1 MESTNSATSASF
13 DAYVIYLYIV
23 MGLPVKEI
31 AEHQGISKEEV
42 SEILRH
48 YGFNFKNTYGAG
60 QHFKAYPKGKSFR
73 LKSGKTIQL
82 EITQGF
88 VESYV
93 KSGNFYDNSFED
105 FINRYFTPEEKPKR
119 TPKPKPEKPDSEPV
133 PPAPEKQPERKSR
146 PTPKISP
153 KLALVLKILAGVIAA
168 ALLVLMAN
176 CAGCIKFDEMSCEGL
191 PPVFE
196 GDGSE
201 ASYFD
206 LYFNAMDGVEFTSEI
221 AVLIDGAE
229 IGTIDFSASDG
240 THLHLEGITGK
251 HTVEI
256 VANGEKSNLLSADT
270 DANSTMYI
278 VVSMESGGVHISQTS
293 E

>member
-1 MESTNSATSASF
+1 MQSENSATSESF

-23 MGLPVKEI
+23 MGLPAKEI

-42 SEILRH
+42 SQILRH
-48 YGFNFKNTYGAG
+48 YGFNFKNAYGAG

-73 LKSGKTIQL
+73 LKNGKTIQL

-93 KSGNFYDNSFED
+93 KSGDFFDNSFED
-105 FINRYFTPEEKPKR
+105 FINRYFTEEEKPR
-119 TPKPKPEKPDSEPV
+119 RAPKPEKPEKPNPEPV
-133 PPAPEKQPERKSR
+133 PEKQPEKKSR
-146 PTPKISP
+146 RGIKLSP
-153 KLALVLKILAGVIAA
+153 KAALVLKILAAVAAA
-168 ALLVLMAN
+168 ALLVLIAS
-176 CAGCIKFDEMSCEGL
+176 CAGCVRFDEISCAGL

-196 GDGSE
+196 GEGGE
-201 ASYFD
+201 GEYFD
-206 LYFNAMDGVEFTSEI
+206 LYFTAMDGSEFTSEI
-221 AVLIDGAE
+221 TVLIDGAE
-229 IGTIDFSASDG
+229 SGTINFTASDG
-240 THLHLEGITGK
+240 AHLRLEGITGR

-256 VANGEKSNLLSADT
+256 AVNGEKSNLLSADT

-278 VVSMESGGVHISQTS
+278 VASMEGGGLHISQTS

>member
-23 MGLPVKEI
+23 MGLPIKEI
-31 AEHQGISKEEV
+31 AEHQGISKEDV
-42 SEILRH
+42 SQILRH

-60 QHFKAYPKGKSFR
+60 QHFKAYPTGKSFR

-119 TPKPKPEKPDSEPV
+119 TPKPKPEKLETEPI
-133 PPAPEKQPERKSR
+133 PPVPEKQPERKSR

-153 KLALVLKILAGVIAA
+153 KLALVLKILAGVTAA
-168 ALLVLMAN
+168 ALLVLMAS
-176 CAGCIKFDEMSCEGL
+176 CTGCIKFDEISCEGL

-196 GDGSE
+196 GEGSE
-201 ASYFD
+201 TGYFD
-206 LYFNAMDGVEFTSEI
+206 LYFNAMDGTEFTSEI

-229 IGTIDFSASDG
+229 IGTIDFAASDG

-270 DANSTMYI
+270 DENSTMYI

>member
-42 SEILRH
+42 SQILRH

-119 TPKPKPEKPDSEPV
+119 TPKPKPEKPETEPV
-133 PPAPEKQPERKSR
+133 PPLPEKQPEKKSR
-146 PTPKISP
+146 RAVKISP

-168 ALLVLMAN
+168 ALLVLTAS
-176 CAGCIKFDEMSCEGL
+176 CAGCIKFDEISCEGL

-196 GDGSE
+196 GEGSE
-201 ASYFD
+201 SVYFD
-206 LYFNAMDGVEFTSEI
+206 LFFNAMDGTEFTSEI

-229 IGTIDFSASDG
+229 VGTIDFAASDG
-240 THLHLEGITGK
+240 THIHLEGITGK

-270 DANSTMYI
+270 DENSTMYI